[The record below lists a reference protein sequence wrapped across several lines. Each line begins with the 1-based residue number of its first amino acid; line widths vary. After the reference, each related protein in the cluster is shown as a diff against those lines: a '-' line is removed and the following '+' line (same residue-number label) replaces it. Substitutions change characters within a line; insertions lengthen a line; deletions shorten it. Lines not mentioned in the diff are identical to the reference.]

1 MFFFINSMH
10 FNTNFSIY
18 YLCILKRETF
28 KTKFK
33 VNDGT
38 KAIYLEEKEIYSRN
52 Y

>member
-1 MFFFINSMH
+1 MH

-18 YLCILKRETF
+18 YLYILKRETF

-33 VNDGT
+33 INDGT